1 MMLPDLRHA
10 SRTYEFVRHM
20 PVSKLVRRLE
30 LGERVA
36 RILAA
41 DHGKRSARNEY
52 AQPKWRRKFHRWDP
66 RNQAAFAAGARL

>member
-30 LGERVA
+30 LDASLPRGVLCDRRA
-36 RILAA
+36 W
-41 DHGKRSARNEY
+41 HGYGR
-52 AQPKWRRKFHRWDP
+52 
-66 RNQAAFAAGARL
+66 